1 MFVKKRNS
9 FQSICKARGK
19 TISLTDDRLT
29 MEVETPGGE
38 ATEEATEDFDNLQ
51 TLAGNTS
58 EYIESLPLQV
68 KKRVE
73 ALQKLQGK
81 HKELETNYFEEKAAV
96 EAKYQKL
103 YEPLYKKR
111 YDIVNGV
118 VDVEDA
124 KMEKKKESKQ
134 ATADLDEG
142 IPEFWLTAMT
152 NNDTLALQITER
164 DEDALKFLKDIRYS
178 RFESDKDDNGF
189 KLKFSFSE
197 NPYFKNSVLTKTY
210 YMIDENE
217 PFLDRVAGTKI
228 DWLPGK
234 NLTQKVMRKKP
245 KKGAKDAKPV
255 TKIERCQSFF
265 NFFDP
270 PKFPEGDDVDED
282 AVEEFQNMMEQDYE
296 IGSTIRDT
304 LIPHAVS
311 WFTGEA
317 IDAFDDENLFEDDA

>member
-1 MFVKKRNS
+1 MFIEKRNA

-19 TISLTDDRLT
+19 TISLTDDKLT

-38 ATEEATEDFDNLQ
+38 ATEDLDNLP
-51 TLAGNTS
+51 TLAGISS
-58 EYIESLPLQV
+58 EYIESLPPPV

-73 ALQKLQGK
+73 ALQELQGQ
-81 HKELETNYFEEKAAV
+81 HKELEINYFEEKVALEV
-96 EAKYQKL
+96 KYQKL

-118 VDVEDA
+118 VDVKDA
-124 KMEKKKESKQ
+124 KKQ
-134 ATADLDEG
+134 EATDLEEG
-142 IPEFWLTAMT
+142 VPEFWLTAMT
-152 NNDTLALQITER
+152 NNDTLAMQITER

-178 RFESDKDDNGF
+178 PFNSDNDENGF
-189 KLKFSFSE
+189 KLEFFFSE
-197 NPYFKNSVLTKTY
+197 NPYFKNSVLTKIY

-217 PFLDRVAGTKI
+217 PILDRVVGTEI

-234 NLTQKVMRKKP
+234 NLTRKVMRKKS
-245 KKGAKDAKPV
+245 KKGAKDIKPV
-255 TKIERCQSFF
+255 TKIEKCQSFF

-270 PKFPEGDDVDED
+270 PKFPEDDDIDED
-282 AVEEFQNMMEQDYE
+282 ATEEFQNAMEQDFE
-296 IGSTIRDT
+296 IGFTIRDK

-317 IDAFDDENLFEDDA
+317 IDAFDDDNLFENDLD